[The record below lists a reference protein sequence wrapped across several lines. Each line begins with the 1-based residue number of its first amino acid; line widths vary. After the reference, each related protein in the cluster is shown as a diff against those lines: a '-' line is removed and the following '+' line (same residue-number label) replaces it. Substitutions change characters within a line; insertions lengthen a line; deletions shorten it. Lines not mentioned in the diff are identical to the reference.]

1 MSVIFF
7 LVKFFDNEVHAG
19 DFIRGRVYANTLA
32 TFKAFE
38 GFDDSGRADRH
49 EGTIAWLQ
57 PGHGRLEINGMD
69 ITDDL
74 AGPMQ
79 LQKSWLDH
87 LHVFC
92 LHAAQSGSLDM
103 PKVSNEN
110 IEELRRQ
117 LIIPDECRALG
128 KHAVVVNDVP
138 EFVRRMEAAAQ
149 GKGYRIARGLVRY
162 YDPES
167 FHGNF
172 GDVES
177 IFHKQDRHSYQ
188 REFRFVIDKSL
199 VSASPLILEIGDI
212 SDITQQFDST
222 DLNSKKFLA
231 GEMAVQE

>member
-32 TFKAFE
+32 TFKALE
-38 GFDDSGRADRH
+38 GIDDGRADRH

-92 LHAAQSGSLDM
+92 LHAAHSGSLDM
-103 PKVSNEN
+103 AKVSNEN
-110 IEELRRQ
+110 IEEFQRQ
-117 LIIPDECRALG
+117 LVIPDECRALG

-167 FHGNF
+167 FHGNLR
-172 GDVES
+172 DVES
-177 IFHKQDRHSYQ
+177 IFHKQDRQSYQ

-212 SDITQQFDST
+212 SDITQQFDSAN
-222 DLNSKKFLA
+222 LNSKKFL
-231 GEMAVQE
+231 GGDMAVPE